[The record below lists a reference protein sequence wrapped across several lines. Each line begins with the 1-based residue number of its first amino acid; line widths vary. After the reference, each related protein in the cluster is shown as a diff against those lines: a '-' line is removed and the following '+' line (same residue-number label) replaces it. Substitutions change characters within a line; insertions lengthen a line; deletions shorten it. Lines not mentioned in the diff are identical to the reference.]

1 MNVSSGRLGG
11 LAVSSLVIILTA
23 QPTNRLTAQSFSLGP
38 QLAFGDYRETS
49 SDLHYR
55 GGGIGA
61 KGSVVW
67 KKFSADVWLSKVKY
81 KPTGGTATTE
91 FDAREVDVLLRYYLA
106 GPFSAELGFVN
117 RQADPEF
124 EAQSV
129 GAVTV
134 GAQMAH
140 LLGPGVRM
148 TLNGGLMLGPKFSGG
163 GSVSAVGA
171 PRIGLGL
178 SVNALHGRLRVT
190 GDYDFQSLAR
200 ETDDGNG
207 SLAAPIQ
214 QSLGRIGLA
223 IAF

>member
-1 MNVSSGRLGG
+1 MSARFGGWAVCALGV
-11 LAVSSLVIILTA
+11 LLTA
-23 QPTNRLTAQSFSLGP
+23 QPFNRLTAQSFSIGP
-38 QLAFGDYRETS
+38 QIVFGDYRETS

-55 GGGIGA
+55 GSGIGA
-61 KGSVVW
+61 KGSVAW
-67 KKFSADVWLSKVKY
+67 KKFSADVWLSKVTY

-91 FDAREVDVLLRYYLA
+91 FDAREVDVLLRYYVA

-117 RQADPEF
+117 RTADPEF

-129 GAVTV
+129 GAVTA

-148 TLNGGLMLGPKFSGG
+148 TLNGGFMLGPKFSGG
-163 GSVSAVGA
+163 GSVSVVGA

-178 SVNALHGRLRVT
+178 SIDALHGRLRVT
-190 GDYDFQSLAR
+190 GDYDFQSLSR
-200 ETDDGNG
+200 ETDNG
-207 SLAAPIQ
+207 SGSLPAPIQ